1 MFLMLMVK
9 RQKQEAPEFK
19 VNMGYLETER
29 QKSQRDRDREKTE
42 WKLVTN
48 HA

>member
-1 MFLMLMVK
+1 MVK
-9 RQKQEAPEFK
+9 REKQEAPEFK

-29 QKSQRDRDREKTE
+29 QKIQRDRDREKTE